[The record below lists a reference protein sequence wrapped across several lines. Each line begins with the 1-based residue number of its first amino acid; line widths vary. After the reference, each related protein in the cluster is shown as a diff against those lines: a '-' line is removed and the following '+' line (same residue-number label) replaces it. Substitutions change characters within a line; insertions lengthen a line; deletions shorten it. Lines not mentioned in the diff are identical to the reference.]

1 VDYPAWL
8 QIVLQAG
15 SSIIFAAPIAIIV
28 WMFLRWRRDRQAA
41 IRPGAMRLLGW
52 FVITFGGFFLLAFA
66 SGGHKA
72 SPPVELAAIVFILV
86 LAGICVRWLW
96 TLYVKIGVPRR

>member
-1 VDYPAWL
+1 MDYPVWL
-8 QIVLQAG
+8 QPVLQGCSFLVTAT
-15 SSIIFAAPIAIIV
+15 PVAIIV

-41 IRPGAMRLLGW
+41 IRPGAMRLLW
-52 FVITFGGFFLLAFA
+52 WLVITIGGFFLLAFA

-86 LAGICVRWLW
+86 LTGLCVRWLW
-96 TLYVKIGVPRR
+96 TLYLKIGVPRR